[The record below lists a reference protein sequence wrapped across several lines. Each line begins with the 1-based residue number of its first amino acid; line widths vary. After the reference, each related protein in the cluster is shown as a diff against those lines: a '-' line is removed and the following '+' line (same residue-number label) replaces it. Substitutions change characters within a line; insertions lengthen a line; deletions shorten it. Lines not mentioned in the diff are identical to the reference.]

1 MSARLVLDPSEC
13 DAVIFDLDGVITDTA
28 SVHASAWKQLFDQY
42 LLQRAE
48 REGGEFRPFDIGDD
62 YKRYVDGKPRY
73 DGVRSFLESRGIE
86 LEEGSPEDE
95 PDRESICGLGNRKNE
110 RFLERLREEGVKRFE
125 DAVRFIGRLHEA
137 GIRTAVISASKNAR
151 HVLEKAGVMDLFEA
165 RVDGAVAV
173 REGLKGKPAPD
184 VFFEAARL
192 LGVVRE
198 RAAIA
203 EDAIAGVEAGHAGAF
218 RWVIG
223 VARSGSGEQLRRAGA
238 NVVVSDFSEID
249 VKGSSDEGLPI
260 NELPSALENL
270 EKVTDAARGHEVA
283 FFLDYDGTLSP
294 IVDHP
299 EDAALAPGTK
309 ELLDELSRRR
319 RVALVSGRDLDDLRD
334 RVGLDGLYYAGSHG
348 FCAAGPGGWRE
359 EYGEARRFLPVLDRA
374 EEALERLLH
383 SIRGVQVERKRYAI
397 AVHFRRAREDVVGEV
412 RRVVEEVQ
420 RENRELRISGGRKV
434 FELRPDI
441 PWDKGKAV
449 AWILDVLG
457 LGGSSAFPIY
467 IGDDVTDEDAFRA
480 IESSGLGIVVR
491 GRDGRSRARYSL
503 DDPDAV
509 RRFLAKL
516 DEKLGD
522 Q

>member
-1 MSARLVLDPSEC
+1 MKTRLVLDPGEC

-42 LLQRAE
+42 LLRRAE

-73 DGVRSFLESRGIE
+73 DGVRAFLGSRGIE

-125 DAVRFIGRLHEA
+125 DTVQFIGKLHEA

-165 RVDGAVAV
+165 RVDGVVAAQ
-173 REGLKGKPAPD
+173 EGLKGKPAPD
-184 VFFEAARL
+184 VFLDAARR

-203 EDAIAGVEAGHAGAF
+203 EDAIAGVEAGRAGAF

-223 VARSGSGEQLRRAGA
+223 VARSGSGERLRGAGA
-238 NVVVSDFSEID
+238 DVVISNFSEIS
-249 VKGSSDEGLPI
+249 VQNPSNEGLPI
-260 NELPSALENL
+260 NELPSAFENL
-270 EKVTDAARGHEVA
+270 DEITDAARGREVA

-299 EDAALAPGTK
+299 EDATLPHGTK
-309 ELLDELSRRR
+309 ELLDGLSRRR

-334 RVGLDGLYYAGSHG
+334 RVGLDRLYYAGSHG

-359 EYGEARRFLPVLDRA
+359 EHREARRFLPALDRA
-374 EEALERLLH
+374 EEALERVLR
-383 SIRGVQVERKRYAI
+383 SIQGVQVERKRYAI
-397 AVHFRRAREDVVGEV
+397 AVHFRRAREGAEEEV
-412 RRVVEEVQ
+412 RHAVEEVQ
-420 RENRELRISGGRKV
+420 SANRELRISGGRKV
-434 FELRPDI
+434 FELRPAI

-457 LGGSSAFPIY
+457 LDGSSAFPLY

-480 IESSGLGIVVR
+480 IESEGLGIVVR
-491 GRDGRSRARYSL
+491 GRDGRTRARYSL

-516 DEKLGD
+516 DEKLGEK
-522 Q
+522 